1 MAIFVLVHGGGAG
14 GWIYQAVTRILRGN
28 GHEVYTPTLTGVG
41 DREHLLT
48 PDVDLN
54 MHILDVVK
62 LLEFE
67 NLTDVILVGHS
78 YGGMVITG
86 VADHVLDRVR
96 HLVFLDAAHPH
107 SGESLADVA
116 PAVMEHARKQSKV
129 INGIELVLL
138 PDSDVAKAFGATRYE
153 ELAWMAKKL
162 RPHPWKSFA
171 QPLVLSNE
179 HAVLALPRT
188 SINCTPTLKLRA
200 DDKIQRSLVGD
211 NVWEIDT
218 VHDLMISEPEKTAEL
233 LLRVIE
239 STE

>member
-1 MAIFVLVHGGGAG
+1 MATFVLVHGGGGG
-14 GWIYQAVTRILRGN
+14 GWIYQAVARILRTN

-48 PDVDLN
+48 PDVDLD
-54 MHILDVVK
+54 MHVVDVVK

-86 VADHVLDRVR
+86 VADRALDRIG

-107 SGESLADVA
+107 NGESLADVA
-116 PAVMEHARKQSKV
+116 PGVMEHARKQSKV
-129 INGIELVLL
+129 IDGIELVLL

-171 QPLVLSNE
+171 QPLLLNNE
-179 HAVLALPRT
+179 DAVLGLPKT
-188 SINCTPTLKLRA
+188 NINCTPTLKLRA
-200 DDKIQRSLVGD
+200 DDKIQRSLEGD

-218 VHDLMISEPEKTAEL
+218 AHDLMISEPEKTAEF
-233 LLRVIE
+233 LLRVVQA
-239 STE
+239 T